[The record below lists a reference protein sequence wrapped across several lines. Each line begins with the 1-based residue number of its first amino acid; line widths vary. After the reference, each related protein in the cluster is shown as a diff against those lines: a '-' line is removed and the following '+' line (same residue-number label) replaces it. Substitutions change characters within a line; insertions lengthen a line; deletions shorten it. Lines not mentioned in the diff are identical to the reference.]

1 MIRWRSA
8 LAAVVVAG
16 AAGLMSA
23 TALAQDP
30 GTTTPALAP
39 GVIAPGVSIADVAV
53 GGGGP
58 GAPPPA
64 GGAPPGAPPP
74 APRGPPVGGLDQVAA
89 RQAVIAVH
97 VAPRRAPVLVTFR
110 GRNLKIDAV
119 RVGYVADV
127 DYAVQV
133 ALLYGRSK
141 AVPAEGVVVPL
152 KEKVNRTRLLAAL
165 RARAAKYDVPARDAR
180 LRLKGVTPVVTKA
193 RVGTAIDVARSA
205 KPVEHAILFRDV
217 PKVALATR
225 RLIPSVTS
233 VGPVVIVDRGNYRLT
248 WWKAG
253 KRITFPI
260 AVGTSDHPTPSGD
273 FHVIQKQTN
282 PTWFP
287 PDSPWAAGLGPVPPG
302 VNNPLGTRWMGTSA
316 PAIGMHGT
324 PISGSIGTRASHGC
338 IRMYIHD
345 AERLYEL
352 VDIGTPVFIR

>member
-8 LAAVVVAG
+8 LGAVAVAG

-39 GVIAPGVSIADVAV
+39 GVIAPGVSIADVV
-53 GGGGP
+53 
-58 GAPPPA
+58 
-64 GGAPPGAPPP
+64 
-74 APRGPPVGGLDQVAA
+74 VGGLDQVAA

-119 RVGYVADV
+119 KVGYVADV

-141 AVPAEGVVVPL
+141 AVPAEGVVVAL

>member
-53 GGGGP
+53 GG
-58 GAPPPA
+58 
-64 GGAPPGAPPP
+64 
-74 APRGPPVGGLDQVAA
+74 LDQVAA

-119 RVGYVADV
+119 KVGYVADV

-352 VDIGTPVFIR
+352 VDIGTPVYIR